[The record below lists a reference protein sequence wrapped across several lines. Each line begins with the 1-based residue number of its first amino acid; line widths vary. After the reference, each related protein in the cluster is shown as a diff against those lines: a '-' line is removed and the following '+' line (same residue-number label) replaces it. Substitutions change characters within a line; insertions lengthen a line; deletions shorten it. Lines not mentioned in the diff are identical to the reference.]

1 MACIEVPNTL
11 LHGLVWSACCT
22 SRRHAACKDSGLS
35 VIGSAEPCLL
45 PIHVVARAMLYSSV
59 VVAPVQRRSSRAAEI
74 FTCKSWLEQ
83 VCCVDVA
90 RFTTC
95 CTEHQIQFIG
105 EDWNPV
111 PCPLPSGFL
120 AVPGSRCPALSTF
133 FTLACPPYFFNQ
145 PVIIIFVTYNGGV
158 LCSRALHH
166 IFLQTCWQTDK
177 LGLHIFRNGQP
188 SFA

>member
-1 MACIEVPNTL
+1 MFSASRTELTVLSLCFSERVGFPDDRVCKFD
-11 LHGLVWSACCT
+11 LVFSSECSCN
-22 SRRHAACKDSGLS
+22 SNHEAAFEGPVFALDMCVVL
-35 VIGSAEPCLL
+35 IGCGGAS
-45 PIHVVARAMLYSSV
+45 
-59 VVAPVQRRSSRAAEI
+59 AAEI

-120 AVPGSRCPALSTF
+120 AVPGSRCPALSMF
-133 FTLACPPYFFNQ
+133 FTLACPSYFFNQ

-158 LCSRALHH
+158 L
-166 IFLQTCWQTDK
+166 
-177 LGLHIFRNGQP
+177 
-188 SFA
+188 

>member
-1 MACIEVPNTL
+1 MIFQSPSHL
-11 LHGLVWSACCT
+11 DLVLQVDHSDNA
-22 SRRHAACKDSGLS
+22 L
-35 VIGSAEPCLL
+35 VIA
-45 PIHVVARAMLYSSV
+45 V
-59 VVAPVQRRSSRAAEI
+59 SSRSLLFSASRTELTVVSLWFFREAAFEGPAFAVDMCVVLIGCGGASAAEI

-95 CTEHQIQFIG
+95 CTDPQIQLIG

-158 LCSRALHH
+158 L
-166 IFLQTCWQTDK
+166 
-177 LGLHIFRNGQP
+177 
-188 SFA
+188 